1 MSKYKITVEEVVEPK
16 QGDSYTSTV
25 TIYEQIVTGDESIVN
40 GVVKVVLDYNTH
52 QVMQSKRG
60 EE

>member
-1 MSKYKITVEEVVEPK
+1 MKTILDKIPI
-16 QGDSYTSTV
+16 STV
-25 TIYEQIVTGDESIVN
+25 AIVTGDESIVN